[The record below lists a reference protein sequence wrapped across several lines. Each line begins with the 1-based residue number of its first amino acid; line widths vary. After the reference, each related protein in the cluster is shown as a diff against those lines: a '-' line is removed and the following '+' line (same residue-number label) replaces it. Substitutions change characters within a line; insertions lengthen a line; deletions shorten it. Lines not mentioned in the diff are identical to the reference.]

1 MKIIESIREYIN
13 KCPALEKFNVNV
25 NYLED
30 DFDSY
35 SIEETPCE
43 PILKRYIDGSTKEQY
58 QFTFSSKE
66 PYSSDVIGNL
76 DNSGFYED
84 FSNWIETN
92 NKQHILPE
100 LEKGLESTQI
110 KILSSPYCVEATE
123 DKAIYQIQL
132 NLIYLKKGSR

>member
-13 KCPALEKFNVNV
+13 KCPALEKFNLNV

>member
-76 DNSGFYED
+76 NNSGFYED

-92 NKQHILPE
+92 NKQHILPG

-123 DKAIYQIQL
+123 DKAVYQIQL